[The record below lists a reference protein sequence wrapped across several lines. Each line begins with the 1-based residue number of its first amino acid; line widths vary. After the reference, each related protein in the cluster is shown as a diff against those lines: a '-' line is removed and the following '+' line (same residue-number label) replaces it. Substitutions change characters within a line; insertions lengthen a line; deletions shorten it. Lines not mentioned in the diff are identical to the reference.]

1 MGNKSLNPPRWA
13 EKLLSR
19 MRKGGEKFSFLG
31 DIREEY
37 SYIYREKGERKARFW
52 YRRQVLIN
60 FPAFLKDS
68 LYWRAQML
76 KNYFI
81 ITLRNIK
88 RNKGFSFI
96 NITGLAIG
104 MAACLL
110 ILLWVR
116 DELSFNRFHRNG
128 ENIYLVVSE
137 RVDHRGEFFQ
147 TTPVPLEEPLKN
159 DYPEIAEVV
168 RFQFR
173 SDLIVQHGENVF
185 NDWKGAYVDPE
196 VFGVFTFP
204 FSKGDPKSAF
214 LDVNSIVLTETSAQK
229 LFAAVDPVGQMME
242 IDGDLVKV
250 TGILCDIPK
259 NSDIQ
264 VDFFRPFQ
272 SMKEL
277 IKFRRFIWNWFAC
290 STYVQLKDG
299 VDPAAINPKIADL
312 LNTNRPWSDDP
323 LRVFLYPFLDYHLH
337 NIGGGGPIKYV
348 YIFSIVA
355 LLILVI
361 ACINFMNLST
371 ARSTKRAKE
380 VGLRKVVGSKRI
392 QLIKQFF
399 LESAFFAVLSA
410 FVALLLVRIFM
421 PLFNQLAGKQFR
433 IELSDLGLILGVVGM
448 AVFAS
453 ILAGSYPALILSS
466 FQPIHV
472 LKGNLLLQR
481 VSHKKVSVTGTR
493 FRQVMVMTQFILSI
507 GLIVCALLVFRQ
519 LEYMKNADLGFDKD
533 NLVRVTI
540 PEKYGDKYGILK
552 ADFAQSSNI
561 ISVSA
566 SSSENHGGSLD
577 WDGASGDMQYLGT
590 NTKYQMVDFDYIDTH
605 KMEIVA
611 GRDFSREFPSDME
624 RAYLVNEE
632 AILRWEIE
640 SPVDKR
646 FALNAAQ
653 GTIIGV
659 FKNQHFGLKHYA
671 MPKVLYLTSKTDWD
685 RFNYLVVRLK
695 GNHIPE
701 ALDDI
706 KKIWKIHIPDI
717 SIEYHFVDDMIDEL
731 YQSEERLSKLI
742 STFTLLAIVVSCLG
756 LFGMASFMALQ
767 RTKEIGIR
775 KVLGASVSCIIVL
788 LTKEFARLV
797 LVANII
803 AWPFAYYAM
812 KNWLNDY
819 PYRIKIGFG
828 IFLISGFAAL
838 VISVLTVIFQA
849 VRAAVAN
856 PADSLR
862 YE

>member
-1 MGNKSLNPPRWA
+1 MGNKSLNPPRLA

-19 MRKGGEKFSFLG
+19 MRKGGEEFSFLG
-31 DIREEY
+31 DIGEEY
-37 SYIYREKGERKARFW
+37 SCIYKEKGARKAKFW

-60 FPAFLKDS
+60 FPSFFKDTF
-68 LYWRAQML
+68 YWSAQML

-81 ITLRNIK
+81 IALRNIK
-88 RNKGFSFI
+88 RNKVFSFI

-110 ILLWVR
+110 IILWVR
-116 DELSFNRFHRNG
+116 DELSFNRFHRNV
-128 ENIYLVVSE
+128 EDVYLVVNE
-137 RVDHRGEFFQ
+137 RVNHRGEFFQ
-147 TTPVPLEEPLKN
+147 STPVPLAEPLKN
-159 DYPEIAEVV
+159 DYPEIAKVV

-173 SDLIVQHGENVF
+173 SELIVRHGENVF
-185 NDWKGAYVDPE
+185 SDWKGAYVDPE
-196 VFGVFTFP
+196 VFDVFTFP

-214 LDVNSIVLTETSAQK
+214 LDVNSIVLTETSARK
-229 LFAAVDPVGQMME
+229 LFPAVDPIGQMME
-242 IDGDLVKV
+242 IQGDLVEV
-250 TGILCDIPK
+250 TGILQDIPK

-264 VDFFRPFQ
+264 FDFLRPFQ

-277 IKFRRFIWNWFAC
+277 TKFKHFIWNWFAC

-299 VDPAAINPKIADL
+299 IDPAAINPKIADL

-323 LRVFLYPFLDYHLH
+323 LQVFLYPFTDTHLH
-337 NIGGGGPIKYV
+337 SIGGGGPIKYV
-348 YIFSIVA
+348 YIFTIVA

-380 VGLRKVVGSKRI
+380 VGLRKVVGSKRL

-399 LESAFFAVLSA
+399 LESVFFALLSA
-410 FVALLLVRIFM
+410 FVALLLVRIFV
-421 PLFNQLAGKQFR
+421 PLFNQLAGKQLQ
-433 IELSDLGLILGVVGM
+433 IDLSDSGLILGVAGM
-448 AVFAS
+448 AVFTS
-453 ILAGSYPALILSS
+453 IAAGSYPALILSS
-466 FQPIHV
+466 FQPIDV

-481 VSHKKVSVTGTR
+481 ASRKNKPVTGTR
-493 FRQVMVMTQFILSI
+493 FRQVMVMTQFVLSI
-507 GLIVCALLVFRQ
+507 VLIVCALIVFRQ
-519 LEYMKNADLGFDKD
+519 LQYMKNADLGFDKD
-533 NLVRVTI
+533 NLVRVSI

-561 ISVSA
+561 IRVSA
-566 SSSENHGGSLD
+566 TSSENHGGSID
-577 WDGASGDMQYLGT
+577 WDGASGDMQYLST
-590 NTKYQMVDFDYIDTH
+590 NTKYQMVDFDYIATH
-605 KMEIVA
+605 KIEILE
-611 GRDFSREFPSDME
+611 GRDFSREFSSDME

-632 AILRWEIE
+632 AIRRWEIK
-640 SPVDKR
+640 SPVDRR

-659 FKNQHFGLKHYA
+659 FKNQHFGLKHDI

-685 RFNYLVVRLK
+685 RFNYLVARLK
-695 GNHIPE
+695 GHHIPE
-701 ALDDI
+701 ALDHI

-717 SIEYHFVDDMIDEL
+717 PIEYHFVDDMIDEL
-731 YQSEERLSKLI
+731 YQSEERLSSLI

-756 LFGMASFMALQ
+756 LFGMASFMAQQ

-775 KVLGASVSCIIVL
+775 KVLGASVSRIIVL
-788 LTKEFARLV
+788 LTREFTRLV

-812 KNWLNDY
+812 HNWLNDY
-819 PYRIKIGFG
+819 PYRIKIGLEV
-828 IFLISGFAAL
+828 FLISGFAAL
-838 VISVLTVIFQA
+838 VIAVLTVIFQA